1 MEVSNQDG
9 GRRLCEL
16 KTDINLLLECLKYQ
30 MDCPSS
36 QKQALVTIYS
46 ICQQN
51 GDIVDYFRDI
61 GGLLFLFKLSKSVA
75 NVEVKEAALFTLGGL
90 AESNV
95 FCKQVL
101 CSTDLFTE
109 LSQSLSPDSPLNLKR
124 VAVYMVSVLVINN
137 KSGQTLVKTTG
148 CIDILLNLFRTSF
161 PISHDNMRQANI
173 TQSYQLWT
181 SVSNALCG
189 CVNNPQNEENQRIC
203 ASAFPVSNEWLQKC
217 VRKEIIQPIC
227 TFIGMTV
234 SDNAYAQGCFA
245 AAGGLDTLTQNLVK
259 LASNCSTSPSA
270 CDLVVVM
277 TKTLCACIAD
287 NAHLSS
293 TLPQYHLVPKLV
305 SLVSSQIFNSEDL
318 LCIVLALGLCT
329 EACEEHQIQLLQ
341 SGGLPQMIQ
350 LLTAPQDE
358 EVKQAATFVLQTCKQ
373 ITENLAPDLSEQ
385 PCQVPGKSHRNLQ
398 SYQKSASAMW
408 ERLDILEKMHAEAM
422 QVNVDEFENNG
433 ENSCDEF
440 LGSMVTAQCASEPV
454 DQQENASHRIPLD
467 TLPALCSSS
476 QTAKTARALD
486 REHRP
491 QSESQIDFKCPAPVK
506 KSNKTQKQTRI
517 SVEDHFSICSEVLD
531 HEIDNIL
538 KTPALVNQHKTFR
551 CSEIRLTP
559 VGKERHL
566 WKYPKGLCDKADRE
580 WITLTPQKK
589 SCNTEDKGK
598 RTQQREDT
606 TVDLQ
611 ETKDGDLYTFYDSGD
626 SQSNASYKTQVARRR
641 NRKNFS
647 AEEVGYLLDGVKNLG
662 YHWNS
667 ILWSYPFHKGRTN
680 VDLAKK
686 YSQLKAS

>member
-1 MEVSNQDG
+1 
-9 GRRLCEL
+9 L

-95 FCKQVL
+95 FCKQLL

-440 LGSMVTAQCASEPV
+440 LGSMVTAQFGEMEEIRQNLSSGSAVESCSGTPV
-454 DQQENASHRIPLD
+454 RKVKGQPKARDKIFHWCNIMMEN
-467 TLPALCSSS
+467 
-476 QTAKTARALD
+476 
-486 REHRP
+486 REHTPDHSIPADIKVKRGIRIRGDAEGNGTRN
-491 QSESQIDFKCPAPVK
+491 QNKCLAPIVR
-506 KSNKTQKQTRI
+506 SFT
-517 SVEDHFSICSEVLD
+517 DHFSICSEVLD

-551 CSEIRLTP
+551 CSGCVTGVSP
-559 VGKERHL
+559 VNSRNISQIVRSCQYKCDRHMVL
-566 WKYPKGLCDKADRE
+566 LEAEDRYKKGVRKQVTNNRGNLDAY
-580 WITLTPQKK
+580 
-589 SCNTEDKGK
+589 K
-598 RTQQREDT
+598 R
-606 TVDLQ
+606 
-611 ETKDGDLYTFYDSGD
+611 D